1 MNFSPEMGK
10 IYDTIFFLI
19 EYYNKDFIEQSFKG
33 KFSDV
38 SMMEAY
44 FQEVKAKVEMA
55 PVYLAPFFYS
65 TSDHPSIMSN
75 MFIKYFCEIDGE
87 LHNLLEIIR
96 NERET
101 LRTDVLS
108 LFIDD
113 NDAYNE
119 LIQSLSISAD
129 QVAFLFGRFD
139 QVIDEMCDSLET
151 VYQAVDNLHAVHRD
165 NIEATFK
172 QNSADTNKLLLN
184 EYMKL
189 SQDEIENATITYSLL
204 NQYLAFVF
212 SARVNGPVT
221 LLLGIK
227 YDEKA
232 VIDFDSSLT
241 SADHFLTVCSGEL
254 RVKMLHALIDHE
266 ELTASQ
272 MAKLIGC
279 PPTTLIRPIS
289 ILQENKII
297 YISRKS
303 GLQIFYRLNIPLFR
317 KIHRSFNTMLEKI
330 IDTED

>member
-19 EYYNKDFIEQSFKG
+19 EYYNKDFIEQNFKG

-75 MFIKYFCEIDGE
+75 MYVRYFCEIDGE

-129 QVAFLFGRFD
+129 QVAYLFGRFD
-139 QVIDEMCDSLET
+139 QVIDEMCNSLET
-151 VYQAVDNLHAVHRD
+151 VYQAVDNLHTVHRD

-172 QNSADTNKLLLN
+172 QNSADTNKLLLYK
-184 EYMKL
+184 YMKL
-189 SQDEIENATITYSLL
+189 SQDDVDNSTVTYALL
-204 NQYLAFVF
+204 NQYLLFGATF
-212 SARVNGPVT
+212 NGSVT
-221 LLLGIK
+221 LLLGTK

-232 VIDFDSSLT
+232 VIEFDSNLT
-241 SADHFLTVCSGEL
+241 SADNFLTVCSGEL
-254 RVKMLHALIDHE
+254 RVKMLHTLIDHK
-266 ELTASQ
+266 ELTATQ
-272 MAKLIGC
+272 MAKLIDC

-289 ILQENKII
+289 ILQANRII
-297 YISRKS
+297 YISRRS
-303 GLQIFYRLNIPLFR
+303 GLQIFYRLNIPLFK
-317 KIHRSFNTMLEKI
+317 KIYRSISTMFEKI